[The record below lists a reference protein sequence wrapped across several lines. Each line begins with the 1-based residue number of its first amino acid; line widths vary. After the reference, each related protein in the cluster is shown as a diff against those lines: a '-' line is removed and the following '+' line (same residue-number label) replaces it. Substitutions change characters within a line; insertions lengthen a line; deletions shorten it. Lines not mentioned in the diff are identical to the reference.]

1 MWVIRALQWPTRWW
15 SYNIEDKV
23 HHFLS
28 DNAPNMIKGEGFG
41 FKGLDGLYAWILLS
55 AFRDY
60 NGLLS
65 EEQSS
70 REDGDNDEE
79 SNEEEDDEEELEKLS
94 HHAEIAAVERRVHEL
109 EELMKLSP
117 EGRDPVTQAFRLPC
131 SAHKVIICLCL
142 YQNIEQFFII

>member
-1 MWVIRALQWPTRWW
+1 M
-15 SYNIEDKV
+15 
-23 HHFLS
+23 
-28 DNAPNMIKGEGFG
+28 
-41 FKGLDGLYAWILLS
+41 S

-70 REDGDNDEE
+70 REDGDKDEE
-79 SNEEEDDEEELEKLS
+79 SNDEEDDEEELEKLS

-131 SAHKVIICLCL
+131 TAHKVIICLCL
-142 YQNIEQFFII
+142 YQNIGQFFII